1 MIKKINKNTEFLH
14 FEQLSE
20 EWWQENGK
28 FKILHTINPLRIKL
42 IHLRPIKTPRRIKIT
57 AIKTLKGIDSSK
69 KNTPKKI
76 PNIGIRNAT

>member
-28 FKILHTINPLRIKL
+28 FKILQLNLNYL
-42 IHLRPIKTPRRIKIT
+42 IQLD
-57 AIKTLKGIDSSK
+57 L
-69 KNTPKKI
+69 N
-76 PNIGIRNAT
+76 